1 MSSLRIEN
9 LQFKYSNSDAFQLSI
24 DHLLLEDGEHLFI
37 DGPSGIGKT
46 TLLNLITGLLTPS
59 KGTIN
64 IAGTSI
70 NQLSEIKRD
79 AFRADHFGIIFQL
92 FNLLPYLSLK
102 DNILLPCA
110 FSKSKKQQAL
120 KNTQSL
126 NGSVEQLCQ
135 NLNLP
140 SHLLS
145 KPVQQLSVG
154 QQQRVAI
161 ARALIGA
168 PKIIVADEPTAALDN
183 VNKMQ
188 FMNTL
193 LTECNKSNTT
203 LIFVSHDDT
212 LKSYFKRH
220 FHLSSTKKD
229 LSHVLV

>member
-59 KGTIN
+59 KGTID

-110 FSKSKKQQAL
+110 FSKLKKQQAL

-126 NGSVEQLCQ
+126 NDSVVQLCQ

-140 SHLLS
+140 SHLFS
-145 KPVQQLSVG
+145 TPVQQLSVG

-168 PKIIVADEPTAALDN
+168 PKIIIADEPTAALDKE
-183 VNKMQ
+183 NKVQ

-193 LTECNKSNTT
+193 LTECNKSSTT
-203 LIFVSHDDT
+203 LVFVSHDDT

-220 FHLSSTKKD
+220 FQLSSTKKD
-229 LSHVLV
+229 HSNVLA